1 MGYQEWKM
9 MAEIWCLMTI
19 TAGFIVILGL
29 KKSVNVFAGLVLY
42 STLLLKTKLLR
53 MCSTGIEVASV
64 ETEKPQWK

>member
-1 MGYQEWKM
+1 
-9 MAEIWCLMTI
+9 MTI

-53 MCSTGIEVASV
+53 MCSTGIEVAGV
-64 ETEKPQWK
+64 ETEKPQ